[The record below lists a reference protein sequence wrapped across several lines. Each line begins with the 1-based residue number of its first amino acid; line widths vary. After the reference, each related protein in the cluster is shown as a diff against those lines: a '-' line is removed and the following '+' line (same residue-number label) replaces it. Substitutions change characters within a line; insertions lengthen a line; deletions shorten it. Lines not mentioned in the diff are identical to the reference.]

1 MELKGGTTVPD
12 PIFDLPNGSVL
23 RIPPKS
29 TAIVWVDVNTEDLA
43 PGIHKATLRL
53 TPGYSRFEEKT
64 VSLELNVGRA
74 DVREIDIAGR
84 IRCGMPMISVLCAII
99 VSMSVV

>member
-1 MELKGGTTVPD
+1 MDLKMTGSKTNVFAQKVRFREVVNMELKGGTTVPD

-43 PGIHKATLRL
+43 
-53 TPGYSRFEEKT
+53 
-64 VSLELNVGRA
+64 VSA
-74 DVREIDIAGR
+74 A
-84 IRCGMPMISVLCAII
+84 IS
-99 VSMSVV
+99 